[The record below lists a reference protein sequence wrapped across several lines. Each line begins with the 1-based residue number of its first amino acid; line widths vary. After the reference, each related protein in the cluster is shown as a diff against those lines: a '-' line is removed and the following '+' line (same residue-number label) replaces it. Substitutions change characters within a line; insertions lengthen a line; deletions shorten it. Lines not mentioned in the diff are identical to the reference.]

1 MRIEALLTDLGAES
15 AEVDAMV
22 TGLDAEGWAMPT
34 PAPGWTIK
42 HQIVHLAWTDEVAR
56 FAATDPAGFTDWL
69 PTVTENLVDEAAE
82 QRADA
87 SHTEALSGWRSGR
100 EALRTALTE
109 HDPERRLPWFGPPMR
124 VTSMVTARLMETWA
138 HGQDIADTLGVER
151 VPTARLRHVAHI
163 AVRARDYAYLVHG
176 LTPLEEQ
183 FRVELTAPDG
193 ERWTWGPEDA
203 AQRVTGDAL
212 GFCLLAAQRR
222 HREDVDVRAEGSDAA
237 HWLEIAQAFA
247 GPSGQ
252 GRAAGQFA

>member
-56 FAATDPAGFTDWL
+56 FTATDPAGFTDWL
-69 PTVTENLVDEAAE
+69 RTVTGDLVDEAAE
-82 QRADA
+82 QRAKA
-87 SHTEALSGWRSGR
+87 PYTEALSGWRAGR
-100 EALRTALTE
+100 EALHTALAE
-109 HDPERRLPWFGPPMR
+109 HDPDRKLPWFGPPMR

-138 HGQDIADTLGVER
+138 HGQDIADTLGIER

-163 AVRARDYAYLVHG
+163 GVRARDYAYLVHG
-176 LTPLEEQ
+176 LTAPEEQ

-222 HREDVDVRAEGSDAA
+222 HRDDVDVRAQGADAA
-237 HWLEIAQAFA
+237 RWLEIVQAFA
-247 GPSGQ
+247 GPAGQ